1 MIDFATA
8 RRMMVDGQV
17 RTADVTDP
25 RLISAMLDLPRERF
39 LPEDKIGFAYLDF
52 DAPVREGGGR
62 ALRCML
68 KPMVLAKLLQAVEVA
83 PTDHVLDV
91 GCATGY
97 SSALLGQLAGSVV
110 ALDEDVVLIRQAREA
125 LAELSVH
132 NVKLVAGPLAAGC
145 AGEGPYDLIM
155 LEGATEVVPGTLLD
169 QLKDGGRLACVFGR
183 GPAGKAMLYRLID
196 GDLSGRPVFDAAAP
210 LLPGF
215 AQAPEFVF

>member
-39 LPEDKIGFAYLDF
+39 LPEDKIGLAYLDF
-52 DAPVREGGGR
+52 DVPVREGVGR
-62 ALRCML
+62 APRCLL

-110 ALDEDVVLIRQAREA
+110 ALDEDVVLIRQAKEA
-125 LAELSVH
+125 LAESAVH
-132 NVKLVAGPLAAGC
+132 NVKLMAGPLAAGC
-145 AGEGPYDLIM
+145 AAEAPYDLIV

-196 GDLSGRPVFDAAAP
+196 GDLSGRPVFDASAP
-210 LLPGF
+210 VLPGF